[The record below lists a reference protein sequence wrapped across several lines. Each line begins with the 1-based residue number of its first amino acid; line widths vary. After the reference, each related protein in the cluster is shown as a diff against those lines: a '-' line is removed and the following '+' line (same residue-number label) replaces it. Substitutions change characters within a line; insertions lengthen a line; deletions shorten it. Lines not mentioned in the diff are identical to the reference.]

1 MGDLKLSCVIGPYVA
16 DFPQQNSSVSAINSN
31 TSSNEVRRVIAEK
44 IPLLQTQT
52 TAPPSLPSLVRPL
65 FSRRLFL
72 FPSKIP
78 EKTFTWAGGPGRGVW
93 NIYEPPDRGSWIL
106 DCCPCCHLAAR
117 AEAAA
122 SEPSR
127 DRGFKRPLGSPRDG
141 EAALWSGHSGEE
153 RIVHCGKWAVQMLK
167 AAWFH
172 FTANEPEVW
181 SKKKHNCS
189 LNKVFKHQSK
199 NWFEDFSLHLWTV
212 MDLWPLTSTS
222 WEGKQSFCSCLTSHF
237 YKPHYTILK

>member
-1 MGDLKLSCVIGPYVA
+1 MCDPLSPPYFLMWDLKLSCVIGPYVA

-52 TAPPSLPSLVRPL
+52 TAPPSLPSLVCPL
-65 FSRRLFL
+65 FSRRPFL

-78 EKTFTWAGGPGRGVW
+78 EKTFTRAGGPGRGVW

-117 AEAAA
+117 AGAAA

-153 RIVHCGKWAVQMLK
+153 RIVHWKMSC
-167 AAWFH
+167 
-172 FTANEPEVW
+172 ANAQSSLILFY
-181 SKKKHNCS
+181 SKCAG
-189 LNKVFKHQSK
+189 
-199 NWFEDFSLHLWTV
+199 
-212 MDLWPLTSTS
+212 DLVKEKTQLFI
-222 WEGKQSFCSCLTSHF
+222 KQGL
-237 YKPHYTILK
+237 